1 MICEVGIDKQH
12 RRITSASK
20 SRVLRQGYAM
30 FGSVQRVSPQEWLK
44 KSVVGDSRK
53 DYFRKTGVSCSSDCL
68 FNRLIHGIIY
78 HIVWLVGYFSYL
90 A

>member
-20 SRVLRQGYAM
+20 RRVLRQGCAM
-30 FGSVQRVSPQEWLK
+30 FVVFRDRPHEHRFK
-44 KSVVGDSRK
+44 CVVGDSRK